1 MEKSSPDWRKI
12 GADGGGSGGD
22 RDTDCE
28 EAIRLGGIEEDAND
42 GAIWM
47 PAMASGVNSEEALIP
62 CHDYPSSATAERISK
77 AY

>member
-1 MEKSSPDWRKI
+1 VEKSSPDWRKI
-12 GADGGGSGGD
+12 GADGGGGGGD
-22 RDTDCE
+22 RDTDRE

-62 CHDYPSSATAERISK
+62 CHDYPSSATVGRISK